1 MITSLLRNLVLA
13 LALASL
19 VLPVRAGLV
28 TTGEALD
35 LEAGQPLQTVETW
48 LKREDVATELAALG
62 VSPEMA
68 LERAAMLSDA
78 ELQALAGRVQDQPAG
93 GDIVAV
99 LGITFL
105 VLIILHF
112 TGVLRVFDS

>member
-1 MITSLLRNLVLA
+1 MIANLMRNLVLG
-13 LALASL
+13 LALCSL
-19 VLPVRAGLV
+19 LVPARAGLV
-28 TTGEALD
+28 STGDALD

-48 LKREDVATELAALG
+48 LKREDVAAELAALG

-68 LERAAMLSDA
+68 LERAAMLSEA
-78 ELQALAGRVQDQPAG
+78 ELEALAGRVESEPAG
-93 GDIVAV
+93 ADIVAV